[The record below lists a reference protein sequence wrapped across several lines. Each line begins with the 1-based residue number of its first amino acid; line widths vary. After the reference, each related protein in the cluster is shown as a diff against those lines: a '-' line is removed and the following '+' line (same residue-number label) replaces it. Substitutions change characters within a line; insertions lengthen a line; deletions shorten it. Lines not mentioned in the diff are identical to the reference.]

1 MRFLTFLL
9 LFFGI
14 HFSFSQNYSYSAIPE
29 ELLKNADAVVRLDQM
44 SVVIK
49 ARDLMVVSSKRVVTV
64 LNENG
69 DRYIHGFAFYD
80 KSDKISALEA
90 KIYNKQ
96 GEEIKKIKKKEFF
109 DQSAVSGG
117 TLYSDSRVLFMRYT
131 PTEYPYTVEFNKEYT
146 TPNTAFVPS
155 WNFIDGYRV
164 STEKSDFTFSIE
176 YGIAVR
182 YKESNLEQYSIEVN
196 KTSNRTNYSAAHI
209 KALKR
214 EPLSPSLNEF
224 SPTVKIALDKFHLE
238 GVDGSAETWKE
249 FGKWIYDELLV
260 GQDELNTQTIDKV
273 KSLVEGVNDPKEKVR
288 RVYNFVQ
295 DNTRYISVQL
305 GIGGWMPI
313 SASEVDR
320 VKYGDCKGLTNYTMA
335 LLKSVGVDSYYTVV
349 HAGARKRDFDEDFP
363 SMQGN
368 HAFLNIPIEQ
378 ESDIWL
384 ECTSQTTPVN
394 HLGTFTDNR
403 NVLKITPE
411 GGEIVKTK
419 EYLDAE
425 NYQLTKAEYFTQ
437 INGKV
442 TGNINILSKGTQ
454 YNQKYRHP
462 SKSKTEQEEYYKK
475 YWSYINNMSLGEINF
490 KNDKENIVFEEELEI
505 SAENYMSPAD
515 GKLLFAPNISNR
527 NLAVPERCRNRK
539 RDLVISRGYL
549 DEDEFTI
556 HLPENFK
563 PETLIQPVSL
573 ETKFGSYKII
583 LEHKEPG
590 ILQYNRK
597 LLIKSGKYSKEDY
610 ELYRNFR
617 KQIARYDNSRIVLT
631 KI

>member
-1 MRFLTFLL
+1 MRFLTFIL
-9 LFFGI
+9 LFLST
-14 HFSFSQNYSYSAIPE
+14 HFSFSQDFGYNSIPE
-29 ELLKNADAVVRLDQM
+29 ELLKNADAVVRLNQM

-49 ARDLMVVSSKRVVTV
+49 ARNLMVVSSKRVVTV

-69 DRYIHGFAFYD
+69 DRYIHAFAFYD
-80 KSDKISALEA
+80 KSDKITGLEA

-96 GEEIKKIKKKEFF
+96 GEEIKKIKKKDFF

-131 PTEYPYTVEFNKEYT
+131 PTEYPYTVEFNKEYA
-146 TPNTAFVPS
+146 TPNTAFIPK
-155 WNFIDGYRV
+155 WNFVDGYRV
-164 STEKSDFTFSIE
+164 STEKSDFTFSTE
-176 YGIAVR
+176 SAIAVR
-182 YKESNLEQYSIEVN
+182 YKESNLEEHSIEVN
-196 KTSNRTNYSAAHI
+196 KTGNRRNYSAAYI
-209 KALKR
+209 KALKK

-238 GVDGSAETWKE
+238 GVDGTAETWKE

-260 GQDELNTQTIDKV
+260 GQDALDPHTIEKV
-273 KSLVEGVNDPKEKVR
+273 NSLVKGVDDPKEKIR
-288 RVYNFVQ
+288 KVYNFVQ

-335 LLKSVGVDSYYTVV
+335 LLKSVGIDSYYTVV
-349 HAGARKRDFDEDFP
+349 YAGSQKRDFDPDFP
-363 SMQGN
+363 VMQGN
-368 HAFLNIPIEQ
+368 HAFLNIPLE
-378 ESDIWL
+378 EENDIWL
-384 ECTSQTTPVN
+384 ECTSQITPVN

-403 NVLKITPE
+403 NVLRVTPS

-419 EYLDAE
+419 TYLDNE
-425 NYQLTKAEYFTQ
+425 NHQLTKAEYFAD
-437 INGKV
+437 IEGKV
-442 TGNINILSKGTQ
+442 TGSINILSKGTQ
-454 YNQKYRHP
+454 YNYKYRNQ
-462 SKSKTEQEEYYKK
+462 SKSKIEQEEYYKE
-475 YWSYINNMSLGEINF
+475 YWDYINDLSLGKINF

-505 SAENYMSPAD
+505 SAENYMSSVE

-539 RDLVISRGYL
+539 RDLIIARGYL

-556 HLPENFK
+556 HLPENFE

-573 ETKFGSYKII
+573 ETKFGSYKIVM
-583 LEHKEPG
+583 EHKEHG

-631 KI
+631 KM